1 MIPASRRLAL
11 GSLATALAAP
21 ALLRGAAAQTAPAAA
36 AASPQAP
43 GFYRFKVGGFTV
55 TTVHDGSFT
64 RPIEA
69 FVRNAPL
76 ADVQAVLA
84 AQFLPTDSFR
94 IPFTVTFVQTPTKLV
109 VFDSGNGITPPN
121 ATNGKM
127 IGNMA
132 AAGIDPAKVD
142 AVILSHFH
150 GDHVNGLLG
159 ADNAAAF
166 PNAEIFLPE
175 AEIAWFGDTAN
186 ESRSPEGQRGNFA
199 NSARRL
205 APYAGKI
212 TRLKAGAEPVPGIT
226 AIDAFGHTPG
236 HTIYRIADGGA
247 QAVFMADVTNRPE
260 LFAARPGYHAV
271 FDFDA
276 DRAEATRRKVLDM
289 VSTDRIRTT
298 GYHFPF
304 PANGYFA
311 KDGGGYRYVPADW
324 SSAVI

>member
-1 MIPASRRLAL
+1 M
-11 GSLATALAAP
+11 TA
-21 ALLRGAAAQTAPAAA
+21 
-36 AASPQAP
+36 
-43 GFYRFKVGGFTV
+43 
-55 TTVHDGSFT
+55 SFT

-109 VFDSGNGITPPN
+109 AFDSGNGITPPN

-186 ESRSPEGQRGNFA
+186 ESRSPEGQRGQFRQQRPPPRA
-199 NSARRL
+199 LCRQDHAASRPAPSRCPASPPSMPSAIPRAIPSTGSPTAAPRR
-205 APYAGKI
+205 
-212 TRLKAGAEPVPGIT
+212 
-226 AIDAFGHTPG
+226 
-236 HTIYRIADGGA
+236 
-247 QAVFMADVTNRPE
+247 
-260 LFAARPGYHAV
+260 
-271 FDFDA
+271 
-276 DRAEATRRKVLDM
+276 
-289 VSTDRIRTT
+289 
-298 GYHFPF
+298 
-304 PANGYFA
+304 
-311 KDGGGYRYVPADW
+311 
-324 SSAVI
+324 SSWPT